1 MKTKNNYTT
10 ITIAIAII
18 GVIFLLSKK
27 TIKAKTKKTKTKNIF
42 TIGKSQIEGKGVF
55 ANKDLSPNEY
65 IGDVVT
71 NVGNTKEGWFDFK
84 ITDNLGKWINHQS
97 NPKNNSKL
105 VKEGN
110 KYVLRPL
117 TKIYKGE
124 EITIDYDLNPSFLAK
139 SEKDYK

>member
-1 MKTKNNYTT
+1 MKTENNYST

-27 TIKAKTKKTKTKNIF
+27 TNKAKTKKTKTKNIF
-42 TIGKSQIEGKGVF
+42 SIGKSQIEGKGVF
-55 ANKDLSPNEY
+55 ANKDLYPNEY
-65 IGDVVT
+65 IGDAVT
-71 NVGNTKEGWFDFK
+71 NVGETKEGWFDFN
-84 ITDNLGKWINHQS
+84 ITKNLGIWINHQS
-97 NPKNNSKL
+97 TPKNNSKL

-117 TKIYKGE
+117 TQIRKGD

-139 SEKDYK
+139 SEKHYK